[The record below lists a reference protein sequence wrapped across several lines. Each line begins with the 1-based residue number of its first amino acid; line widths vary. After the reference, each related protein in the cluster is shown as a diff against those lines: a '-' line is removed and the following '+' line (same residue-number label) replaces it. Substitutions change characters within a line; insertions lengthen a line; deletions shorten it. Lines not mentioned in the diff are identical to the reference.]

1 MGWRGMAPQKS
12 DWFLCCPNYL
22 KCPHHPLPLSST
34 MWIFLCVF
42 QVYLIFQNSNEK
54 YPLKFIIIIER
65 KIENFCVK
73 DMMESKRHPNG
84 WVGPS
89 YPLDPPVPALLHIL
103 GLFEISDAYHINI
116 FYHVET
122 IAHQHYL
129 TVECK
134 RHTYIYIYIHFKAK
148 PDNPQ
153 QRGGTHLVS
162 SSKDWIVFFC

>member
-1 MGWRGMAPQKS
+1 M
-12 DWFLCCPNYL
+12 
-22 KCPHHPLPLSST
+22 
-34 MWIFLCVF
+34 
-42 QVYLIFQNSNEK
+42 
-54 YPLKFIIIIER
+54 
-65 KIENFCVK
+65 ENFCVK

-122 IAHQHYL
+122 IAHQHSL

-134 RHTYIYIYIHFKAK
+134 RHTYIIYIHFKAK
-148 PDNPQ
+148 PEGWHTPSFFFKRLNCFLLLEVLFWCGEKIDESLNCQ
-153 QRGGTHLVS
+153 SCKLELF
-162 SSKDWIVFFC
+162 VFYATINSE